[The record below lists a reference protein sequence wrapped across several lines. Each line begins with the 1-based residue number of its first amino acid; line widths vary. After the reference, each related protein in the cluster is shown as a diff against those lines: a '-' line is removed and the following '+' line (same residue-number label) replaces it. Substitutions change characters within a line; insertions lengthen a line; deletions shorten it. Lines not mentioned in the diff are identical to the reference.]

1 MEERHSMEEKHSRI
15 SIIGGGSWGIALA
28 VLLHKN
34 GHEITVWSAL
44 ETEIQMLRETHEHK
58 MLPGVTLPED
68 ILFTADDKEAVT
80 GKDLLAYGMKP
91 GKQIGETLSGLLDY
105 VLSHPEENQKEQLL
119 KLVKDRY

>member
-1 MEERHSMEEKHSRI
+1 MEPEWFDDLLVLREAMEL
-15 SIIGGGSWGIALA
+15 GQTVFAPG
-28 VLLHKN
+28 
-34 GHEITVWSAL
+34 EITEKIVKPAKAGTL
-44 ETEIQMLRETHEHK
+44 KQMAAEIREAGDCTCLK
-58 MLPGVTLPED
+58 DL
-68 ILFTADDKEAVT
+68 AVT